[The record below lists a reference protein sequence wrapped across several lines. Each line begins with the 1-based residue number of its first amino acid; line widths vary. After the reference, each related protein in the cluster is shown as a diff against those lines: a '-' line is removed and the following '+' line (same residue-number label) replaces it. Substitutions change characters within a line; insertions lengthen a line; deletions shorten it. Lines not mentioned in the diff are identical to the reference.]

1 MIDAMSSSLFLEII
15 SVKRASSFLCT
26 QKINEKKIH
35 NNFRSINRMNYS
47 QNCWKLNYVH
57 TCNMK
62 LYQNPENYRSGP
74 ISLDPAQ
81 YFPILPDITRSC
93 SILPDP
99 ARYHSILLDF
109 ARIFPYWPEVRD
121 FQVSSKIVYSWYTIY
136 KCNIFKNYL
145 YAICS
150 I

>member
-81 YFPILPDITRSC
+81 YFPILPDITRSRPI
-93 SILPDP
+93 SLDP
-99 ARYHSILLDF
+99 ARFCPNFSVLTRSSRFPSLEQNCILL
-109 ARIFPYWPEVRD
+109 IH
-121 FQVSSKIVYSWYTIY
+121 
-136 KCNIFKNYL
+136 YL
-145 YAICS
+145 
-150 I
+150 

>member
-121 FQVSSKIVYSWYTIY
+121 FQVSSKIAYSWYTIY

-145 YAICS
+145 YTICS